1 MSSVATSPVIYK
13 KRKWAKPVGVSGFAV
28 LQRRQQE
35 EPQECAFECFVRENQ
50 IPEILWDQ
58 SIAVREWAKKNAH
71 RRYVPEHVLNA
82 FHIEV
87 KISMLG
93 IYSGKAL

>member
-1 MSSVATSPVIYK
+1 MSTLAVGPIVPK
-13 KRKWAKPVGVSGFAV
+13 KRTRPVGMTGFAI
-28 LQRRQQE
+28 LRRRQQE
-35 EPQECAFECFVRENQ
+35 VPQECAFDCFVRENQ

-58 SIAVREWAKKNAH
+58 SVAVREWAKKNAN
-71 RRYVPEHVLNA
+71 RRYVPERVLNA